1 MIPQIDVTQKI
12 SVRWKLLKKDSILTE
27 IRILFLS
34 FILERNQDFVFVFHS
49 TAIVVGLEGLNIG
62 KILRHFPDKK

>member
-1 MIPQIDVTQKI
+1 MVTGW
-12 SVRWKLLKKDSILTE
+12 SDTTNWCGTE
-27 IRILFLS
+27 NICKVEIVEKGLY
-34 FILERNQDFVFVFHS
+34 IERNQDFVFVFHS